1 MKIVV
6 KNIVGNTRSVLMW
19 VCLTLLLAEHSIAD
33 TVADLHAASVPVAD
47 QSDKA
52 LTAAARVALSE
63 VLVKASGSA
72 DLLRNPSIASALGE
86 ARSHVQQY
94 SYVRGSPPA
103 PPLAVRFEFE
113 SAYITD
119 LVVQAGAPLWTANRP
134 LVLAWV
140 VVEDAQ
146 GKHFVSRDGTPEQ
159 AQQLEDEFSRRGV
172 PVQLPVFDLGDL
184 SALSPED
191 AWSMDPASIQAA
203 SARYNVQD
211 IVAGRLSA
219 ANGGQS
225 SGDWSYFHQGNRLN
239 HSLTAPDLQAFLRDG
254 VDMVALDM
262 ASRYAVAPTGGQA
275 GSLRMSVT
283 GITNYADY
291 AAIVNWLENLE
302 LVEYANIE
310 RVQGDRVELLLKAQ
324 ADASQLAATIELN
337 QHLVPVPAQ
346 DTATP
351 LNYQWRN

>member
-1 MKIVV
+1 VRK
-6 KNIVGNTRSVLMW
+6 TRSVLVW
-19 VCLTLLLAEHSIAD
+19 VCLTLLIAGNSIAA
-33 TVADLHAASVPVAD
+33 TVNDLHAASVPVAD

-52 LTAAARVALSE
+52 LAAAARVALSE
-63 VLVKASGSA
+63 VLVKVSGSA
-72 DLLRNPSIASALGE
+72 QLLRSPSIVSALGE

-94 SYVRGSPPA
+94 SYVRGMPPA
-103 PPLAVRFEFE
+103 PPLAVRFEFD
-113 SAYITD
+113 STFITD
-119 LVVQAGAPLWTANRP
+119 LVVRAGAPLWTANRP

-146 GKHFVSRDGTPEQ
+146 GKHFISRDGTPEQ

-191 AWSMDPASIQAA
+191 AWNLDPAVLQAA

-211 IVAGRLSA
+211 ILAGRLAA

-225 SGDWSYFHQGNRLN
+225 AGDWSYFHQDNRVN
-239 HSLTAPDLQAFLRDG
+239 QSLTAPDLQTFLRGG
-254 VDMVALDM
+254 VEMVALDL
-262 ASRYAVAPTGGQA
+262 ASRYAVAPTAGQA
-275 GSLRMSVT
+275 GSLRMAVT
-283 GITNYADY
+283 GITSYADY

-310 RVQGDRVELLLKAQ
+310 RVQGDRIELLLKAR
-324 ADASQLAATIELN
+324 ADANQLAATIELN
-337 QHLVPVPAQ
+337 QHLVPMPAQ